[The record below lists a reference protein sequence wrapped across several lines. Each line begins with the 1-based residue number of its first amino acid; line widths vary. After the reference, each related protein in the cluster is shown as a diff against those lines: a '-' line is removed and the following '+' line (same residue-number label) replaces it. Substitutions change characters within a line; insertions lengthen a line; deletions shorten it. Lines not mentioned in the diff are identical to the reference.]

1 MSAQTE
7 ADAAPVNYLP
17 NGMVAV
23 PASLWEFVKDL
34 NADLAAVKAFNTT
47 GEMDTAIDGIVTELN
62 TELQKAAD
70 KLNSCTLD

>member
-7 ADAAPVNYLP
+7 ADAAPVKYLP

-34 NADLAAVKAFNTT
+34 NADITAVKAFNTT
-47 GEMDTAIDGIVTELN
+47 GEMDTALDAIVTELN
-62 TELQKAAD
+62 TELQLAAD
-70 KLNSCTLD
+70 KLNGCTLD